1 MLVFTQ
7 DRLVFHNLANERKGN
22 FFERYEEVR
31 NTLHKDSIFMP
42 QTPFHYF
49 ILLHRLVRES
59 EDA

>member
-7 DRLVFHNLANERKGN
+7 DRLVFHNLTNDHKGN
-22 FFERYEEVR
+22 FFKRHQEVR

-42 QTPFHYF
+42 QTPLHYS